1 MDIFDILG
9 PVMVGPSSSHTAG
22 AARIGKMARTLLGG
36 EPMEARI
43 HLHGS
48 FAETGSGHGTDRAL
62 VAGLLVGAIGYV
74 IVYVI
79 IGKKRDRLLAEG
91 KRLRCGHYQNA
102 HS

>member
-1 MDIFDILG
+1 M
-9 PVMVGPSSSHTAG
+9 
-22 AARIGKMARTLLGG
+22 
-36 EPMEARI
+36 
-43 HLHGS
+43 
-48 FAETGSGHGTDRAL
+48 